1 MFRALTNG
9 RERAAQFVGQQGHEL
24 FLAPIGFGQA
34 VGPLPLG
41 LHRLAFGEVVHHSG
55 E

>member
-1 MFRALTNG
+1 MG
-9 RERAAQFVGQQGHEL
+9 KQGHEF
-24 FLAPIGFGQA
+24 FLAPIRFGQS

-41 LHRLAFGEVVHHSG
+41 LHRLALGEVVHHSG